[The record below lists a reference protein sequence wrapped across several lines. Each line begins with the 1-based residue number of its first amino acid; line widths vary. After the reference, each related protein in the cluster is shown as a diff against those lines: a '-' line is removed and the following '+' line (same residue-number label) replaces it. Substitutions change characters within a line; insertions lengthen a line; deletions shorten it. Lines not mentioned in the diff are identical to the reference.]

1 MNIVVF
7 TKNWLGDV
15 IFETP
20 AIRAI
25 KDNFPN
31 SYLIAIT
38 SGRCVPIL
46 EKNPYVDEV
55 ISFGEKKYEKD
66 IFRFLK
72 LVFYLRK
79 LKIDRAYLFHR
90 SLMRALI
97 VSCAGARERIGYN
110 TKGRSRFLT
119 RAIPQPKKSVHRV
132 QYFLDLL
139 SQSGHKVLNDYQY
152 EFYFTSDDQRR
163 VDILLHEHG
172 IDPRRLVAINP
183 GANWA
188 PKRWPPSYFREL
200 AERLFDRF
208 KVQIVLTGSSEDGP
222 VADEILNHGT
232 RASIVSLCGKTT
244 VRELG
249 ALFSKCRLV
258 ISNDTGPLHIAAGV
272 GANVLG
278 IFGPTASRET
288 APLGRGKNVVIHYYP
303 DGATL
308 PWMGKKFPSPW
319 MELISVDDV
328 FQMIEKEKLL
338 PA

>member
-1 MNIVVF
+1 MKIAVF

-20 AIRAI
+20 AIRII
-25 KDNFPN
+25 KENFPD
-31 SYLIAIT
+31 SYLIAVT
-38 SGRCVPIL
+38 SRRCVEIL
-46 EKNPYVDEV
+46 EANPYVDEV
-55 ISFGEKKYEKD
+55 IAYGGDKDERNFFGQLNLIY
-66 IFRFLK
+66 R
-72 LVFYLRK
+72 LRK
-79 LKIDRAYLFHR
+79 RKIDRAYLFHR
-90 SLMRALI
+90 SATRAFL
-97 VSCAGARERIGYN
+97 VCCAGANERIGYRTN
-110 TKGRSRFLT
+110 GRGMLLSHSVL
-119 RAIPQPKKSVHRV
+119 QPKEPVHHV

-139 SQSGHKVLNDYQY
+139 RATGHRVQNDYQY
-152 EFYFTSDDQRR
+152 EFYFKPHDLEKAEA
-163 VDILLHEHG
+163 LLAQHHL
-172 IDPRRLVAINP
+172 DSNRLIAINA
-183 GANWA
+183 GANWP
-188 PKRWPPSYFREL
+188 PKRWPASHFGSL
-200 AERLFDRF
+200 ASQLIDRF
-208 KVQIVLTGSSEDGP
+208 GVQIVLTGSTEDC
-222 VADEILNHGT
+222 AIANEILSYRNGS
-232 RASIVSLCGKTT
+232 SIVSVCGKTT

-303 DGATL
+303 EGATL

-338 PA
+338 ST